1 MPINTDQLVLDI
13 SNKNL
18 KQPNSIEDIGRSHL
32 IDETK
37 NGNISVIV
45 RFLSYRKRQLAY
57 GKKRALK
64 DNPSKTFLTEN
75 LTKKTLRTYQTT
87 WSIEILKQDT

>member
-1 MPINTDQLVLDI
+1 MPINTDQLVLEI
-13 SNKNL
+13 GNTNL
-18 KQPNSIEDIGRSHL
+18 KQPISIEDIGRSHP
-32 IDETK
+32 IDEAK

-45 RFLSYRKRQLAY
+45 RFLSCRKRQLAY

-75 LTKKTLRTYQTT
+75 LTKKKTLQTYQTT
-87 WSIEILKQDT
+87 W